1 MLTSKKKKKRKKEG
15 KEKKKKE
22 ERRKKRDCRRD
33 TTKNSA
39 GALIATKLEIKEVEE
54 PEVDF
59 IRDDQQ
65 CLNEIGYHGDKS

>member
-1 MLTSKKKKKRKKEG
+1 MIWCSRQKKRKER
-15 KEKKKKE
+15 KKE
-22 ERRKKRDCRRD
+22 RKERRKKRDCRRD